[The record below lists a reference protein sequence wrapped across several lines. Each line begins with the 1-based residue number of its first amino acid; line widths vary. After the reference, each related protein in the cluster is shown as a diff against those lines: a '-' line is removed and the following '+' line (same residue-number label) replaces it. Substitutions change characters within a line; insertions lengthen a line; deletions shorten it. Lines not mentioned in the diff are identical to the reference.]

1 MCQLGVTLLVGR
13 IKSVYPPKN
22 AWKHEAYWLATRVL
36 CKLGSGQ
43 LVTYC
48 FIQLVFLLKDLS
60 FPKEGLL
67 VVWLNSQN
75 LLLGH
80 FSCVEKVTFNHLSYA
95 CQGCVPS
102 RKFHLCLDTK
112 VTYEYNFWINAR
124 YENNLKSYKQLQWIS
139 HKINPAQ
146 APVPCCWRSSL
157 YPLTIVG
164 YLLATGT
171 WPNMRFL
178 GMAQNNIEMSWH
190 HHEQTCQ

>member
-1 MCQLGVTLLVGR
+1 M
-13 IKSVYPPKN
+13 
-22 AWKHEAYWLATRVL
+22 
-36 CKLGSGQ
+36 
-43 LVTYC
+43 VTYC

-139 HKINPAQ
+139 HKINPDQ

-171 WPNMRFL
+171 WQIHVFWEWHKIAL
-178 GMAQNNIEMSWH
+178 KCHDTTMSKPVNRH
-190 HHEQTCQ
+190 LHVLLNLLVI

>member
-1 MCQLGVTLLVGR
+1 M
-13 IKSVYPPKN
+13 PEN
-22 AWKHEAYWLATRVL
+22 MKHIDWLHEFFANWAV
-36 CKLGSGQ
+36 
-43 LVTYC
+43 VTYC

-80 FSCVEKVTFNHLSYA
+80 FSCVEKVTFNHLTYA

-139 HKINPAQ
+139 HKINPDQ

-171 WPNMRFL
+171 WQIHVFWEWHKIAL
-178 GMAQNNIEMSWH
+178 KCHDTTMSKPVNRH
-190 HHEQTCQ
+190 LHVLLNLLVI